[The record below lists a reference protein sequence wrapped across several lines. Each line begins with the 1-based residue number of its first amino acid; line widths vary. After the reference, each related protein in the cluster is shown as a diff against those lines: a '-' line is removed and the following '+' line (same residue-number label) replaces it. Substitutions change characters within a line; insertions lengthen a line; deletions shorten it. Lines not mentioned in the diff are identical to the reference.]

1 MAADTVIV
9 DVPSLESAISSF
21 TQCSTAIGQ
30 SAAQLQTNASQ
41 IREAWESQAS
51 NTYQGKMAALV
62 QNVQNAQTALQ
73 NEIKELETY
82 CDRSKAAEK
91 TSQSIA
97 DSITDTGFMA

>member
-73 NEIKELETY
+73 
-82 CDRSKAAEK
+82 AAEK